1 MVILESEKYKSLIH
15 KALKCSQRLG
25 FASLFTLA
33 LSRPYEDENGIPI
46 YIYIRRR
53 IVAVEVKP
61 WEK

>member
-1 MVILESEKYKSLIH
+1 MF
-15 KALKCSQRLG
+15 QRLG

-33 LSRPYEDENGIPI
+33 LSRPYEDEKGIPI
-46 YIYIRRR
+46 YIYIRRRR